1 VVSVVATNSQTVRDE
16 VAALLGIDPDDVDP
30 NADLIASGLDSIRMM
45 SLSGRWRKQGINVG
59 FAALAANPTVAAWMD
74 LVAEHAP
81 AEAQGARTALDAGDA
96 SGDAT
101 DPFPLAPIQHA
112 FWVGRNND
120 QQLGG
125 VGAHLYVE
133 FDGAGV
139 DPQRLRTAAA
149 KLAARHPMLRVE
161 ILPDGT
167 QRIGDRAL
175 PVTVYDLRDLD
186 PAAAEAQLEVT
197 RDSKSHQMLHDEV
210 LQLSLSL
217 LPGARTRLHVDMDM
231 QAADA
236 VSYRNFMADLAV
248 LYRGVELPGLEYTYR
263 DYRARLTASVPPPSP
278 QDLQWWA
285 DRVPDL
291 PDPPA
296 LPLVPLPEQR
306 NPHRS
311 IRLWEVLDVPTRDAL
326 FAAAQRRGITPA
338 MAVGAS
344 YANALA
350 HWSTESR
357 FLLNLPMFGRE
368 PYHPDVDK
376 LVGDFTSSL
385 LLDIDLTG
393 ADTAAARARV
403 VQETLHA
410 TAAHSSV
417 SGLDVLRDVSR
428 HRGNQT
434 LATIVYTSA
443 LGLGDL
449 FAGDVTDQF
458 GAPVWTISQGPQVL
472 IDAQAT
478 PIADGLMINWDVRA
492 EAFRP
497 GVAEAMF
504 AYHLAELRRLAA
516 DDAAWDAP
524 DPPAASAQQRR
535 VRAELNASTATP
547 SGDVLYTG
555 FLTNAASAPDAPA
568 VFCGAGNL
576 SYGQLRDRVLAVA
589 AALQSRGVC
598 HGEVVA
604 VLGPKS
610 VEQVIALLAISI
622 AGAAYLPVGV
632 DQPADRAARILRTGG
647 VDFALICGPDTDHL
661 ELPSLTVA
669 DAEIIGD
676 PAQFE
681 PVEVSPSDLAYVL
694 FTSGSTGEPKGVEIT
709 HDAAMN
715 TIEFINAHFG
725 IGPADRCLALSHL
738 ECDLSVIDVFGTMR
752 SGGSMVVVDEEQR
765 RDPDVWVRLIDEHQV
780 SVLHFLT
787 GWVEMLVAA
796 GESGSDGGAGESGPA
811 GGALSSLRV
820 VPTGG
825 DWVRP
830 ELVRALRAASP
841 QVRFAGLGGATETAT
856 HNTIFEVGFDE
867 DALPSHW
874 TSVPFG
880 VPLTNNCCRVVDARG
895 EDCPDWVP
903 GELWVGGRGIARG
916 YRGRDD
922 LTADRFVEHDGRRW
936 YRTGDLVRSWPDG
949 TLEFVGRADHRIKIS
964 GFRIELGEVE
974 GALCRVPGV
983 DAAVAVLVPVEGGH
997 DLLGAV
1003 VRADGDGLD
1012 AGRDKETVAQAIRT
1026 VMAEL
1031 VPAHMIPQVLLVAD
1045 RIPYAGGKTDRTA
1058 AVRMLKAAGAP
1069 EARGY
1074 RAPSGPLETAM
1085 CAIVGDVLGQTGVG
1099 ADDDFFALGGDSVL
1113 GTQLVARIRDW
1124 LDTSTVMVADIFAAR
1139 TVAAMAGLFTARESG
1154 SDRLHLVS
1162 ELYLEVAGMDGAE
1175 VASELARTAPEPAL
1189 GN

>member
-1 VVSVVATNSQTVRDE
+1 MSVVATSSQTVRDE
-16 VAALLGIDPDDVDP
+16 VAALLGISPDDVDP
-30 NADLIASGLDSIRMM
+30 DADLIASGLDSIRMM

-59 FAALAANPTVAAWMD
+59 FAALAANPTVAAWID

-81 AEAQGARTALDAGDA
+81 EAPVEAAAPAVDAAGDA
-96 SGDAT
+96 T
-101 DPFPLAPIQHA
+101 EPFPLAPIQHA

-139 DPQRLRTAAA
+139 DPERLSAAA
-149 KLAARHPMLRVE
+149 EKLAARHPMLRVE

-167 QRIGDRAL
+167 QRIGDRRL
-175 PVTVYDLRDLD
+175 PVIVYDLRDLD
-186 PAAAEAQLEVT
+186 SAAAEEQLELI
-197 RDSKSHQMLHDEV
+197 RESKSHQMLHDEV
-210 LQLSLSL
+210 LQLGLSL
-217 LPGARTRLHVDMDM
+217 LPDGRTRLHVDMDM

-236 VSYRNFMADLAV
+236 VSYRNFMADLAA
-248 LYRGVELPGLEYTYR
+248 LYRGVDLPELGYTYR
-263 DYRARLTASVPPPSP
+263 EYRARLTATAPPPSQ
-278 QDLQWWA
+278 QDVQWWA

-296 LPLVPLPEQR
+296 LPLVPLSDQR

-311 IRLWEVLDVPTRDAL
+311 IRLWEILDVPTRDAL
-326 FAAAQRRGITPA
+326 FAAAHRRGFTPA

-350 HWSTESR
+350 RWSTQSR

-393 ADTAAARARV
+393 ADTAAARSRV

-417 SGLDVLRDVSR
+417 SGLDVLRDLSR
-428 HRGNQT
+428 HRGSQT

-478 PIADGLMINWDVRA
+478 PLADGLMINWDVRV

-516 DDAAWDAP
+516 DDAAWDAA
-524 DPPAASAQQRR
+524 DPPAASESQRR
-535 VRAELNASTATP
+535 VRAELNASTSTP
-547 SGDVLYTG
+547 SGEALHSG
-555 FLTNAASAPDAPA
+555 FLANAAATPNAPA
-568 VFCGAGNL
+568 VFCSAGNL
-576 SYGQLRDRVLAVA
+576 SYGELHDRVLAVA

-598 HGEVVA
+598 RGEVVA

-610 VEQVIALLAISI
+610 VEQVIALLAISMV
-622 AGAAYLPVGV
+622 GAAYLPVGV
-632 DQPADRAARILRTGG
+632 DQPADRAARILHTGG
-647 VDFALICGPDTDHL
+647 VDFALICGAGSEHPD
-661 ELPSLTVA
+661 LPHLTVA

-676 PAQFE
+676 PAHAE
-681 PVEVSPSDLAYVL
+681 PVEVVPSDLAYVL

-715 TIEFINAHFG
+715 TIEFINDHFG

-738 ECDLSVIDVFGTMR
+738 ECDLSVIDVYGTLR
-752 SGGSMVVVDEEQR
+752 SGGSMVVVDEEHR
-765 RDPDVWVRLIDEHQV
+765 RNPDVWVTLIDEHQV
-780 SVLHFLT
+780 TVLHFLT
-787 GWVEMLVAA
+787 GWLEMLVA
-796 GESGSDGGAGESGPA
+796 GGAGASDTGAGP
-811 GGALSSLRV
+811 LSSLRV

-830 ELVRALRAASP
+830 DLVRALRAAAP
-841 QVRFAGLGGATETAT
+841 RVRFAGLGGATETAT
-856 HNTIFEVGFDE
+856 HNTIFEVGFGE

-916 YRGRDD
+916 YRGRPD
-922 LTADRFVEHDGRRW
+922 LTAERFVEHDGRRW

-949 TLEFVGRADHRIKIS
+949 TLEFVGRADHRIKVS

-983 DAAVAVLVPVEGGH
+983 DAAVAVLVPVNGGH

-1003 VRADGDGLD
+1003 IRSDQADLD
-1012 AGRDKETVAQAIRT
+1012 SGAVAMA
-1026 VMAEL
+1026 MAEL

-1045 RIPYAGGKTDRTA
+1045 RIPYARGKTDRKA
-1058 AVRMLKAAGAP
+1058 AIRMLAALGAP
-1069 EARGY
+1069 QARGF
-1074 RAPSGPLETAM
+1074 RAPSDPLETAL
-1085 CAIVGDVLGQTGVG
+1085 CAIVGDVLGQSGVG
-1099 ADDDFFALGGDSVL
+1099 VDDDFFALGGDSVL

-1124 LDTSTVMVADIFAAR
+1124 LDTSTVMVADVFAAR
-1139 TVAAMAGLFTARESG
+1139 TVAKMAALLTGREAG
-1154 SDRLHLVS
+1154 SDRLQLVS
-1162 ELYLEVAGMDGAE
+1162 ELYLEVTGMDSAE
-1175 VASELARTAPEPAL
+1175 VSSELERTSPEPAL

>member
-1 VVSVVATNSQTVRDE
+1 MVATSSRTVRDE
-16 VAALLGIDPDDVDP
+16 VAELLGVSAVDVDP

-59 FAALAANPTVAAWMD
+59 FAALAANPTVAAWID
-74 LVAEHAP
+74 LVAEHTPDA
-81 AEAQGARTALDAGDA
+81 AEPVTVPGTGAAAADDARE
-96 SGDAT
+96 
-101 DPFPLAPIQHA
+101 PFPLAPIQHA
-112 FWVGRNND
+112 FWVGRNQD

-139 DPQRLRTAAA
+139 DPERLQAAA
-149 KLAARHPMLRVE
+149 AQLAARHPMLRVE

-167 QRIGDRAL
+167 QRIGDRPL
-175 PVTVYDLRDLD
+175 PVTIYDLRDLD
-186 PAAAEAQLEVT
+186 DAAAQAELELL
-197 RDSKSHQMLHDEV
+197 RESKSHQMLHDEV

-217 LPGARTRLHVDMDM
+217 LPGGRTRLHVDMDM
-231 QAADA
+231 QCADA
-236 VSYRNFMADLAV
+236 VSYRNFMADLAALYGGAV
-248 LYRGVELPGLEYTYR
+248 LPDLGYTYR
-263 DYRARLTASVPPPSP
+263 EYRAQLTASVPPPS
-278 QDLQWWA
+278 QEDLQWWA

-296 LPLVPLPEQR
+296 LPLVPLSDQR

-311 IRLWEVLDVPTRDAL
+311 IRLWDTLDVPTRDAL
-326 FAAAQRRGITPA
+326 FAAAQRRGVTPA

-350 HWSTESR
+350 HWSTQSR

-393 ADTAAARARV
+393 AHTAIERARV
-403 VQETLHA
+403 VQDTLHA

-417 SGLDVLRDVSR
+417 SGLDVLRDMSR
-428 HRGNQT
+428 HRGSQT

-449 FAGDVTDQF
+449 FAGDVTEHF

-478 PIADGLMINWDVRA
+478 PIAEGLMINWDVRV

-524 DPPAASAQQRR
+524 DPPATTEQQRR
-535 VRAELNASTATP
+535 VRAELNAATSTPT
-547 SGDVLYTG
+547 GDVLHTG
-555 FLTNAASAPDAPA
+555 FLANAAATPDAPA
-568 VFCGAGNL
+568 VLTGAGSL
-576 SYGQLRDRVLAVA
+576 TYRELRDKVLAVA

-610 VEQVIALLAISI
+610 VEQVVALLAISMV
-622 AGAAYLPVGV
+622 GAAYLPVGV
-632 DQPADRAARILRTGG
+632 DQPADRAARILTTGG
-647 VDFALICGPDTDHL
+647 VDFALVCGAGSEHPDLPHL
-661 ELPSLTVA
+661 ALA

-676 PAQFE
+676 PAHFE
-681 PVEVSPSDLAYVL
+681 PVEVTPSDLAYVL

-715 TIEFINAHFG
+715 TIEFINDHFE

-738 ECDLSVIDVFGTMR
+738 ECDLSVIDVYGTLR
-752 SGGSMVVVDEEQR
+752 SGGSMVVVDEEHR
-765 RDPDVWVRLIDEHQV
+765 RDPDVWVKLIDEHQV

-787 GWVEMLVAA
+787 GWLEMLVAA
-796 GESGSDGGAGESGPA
+796 GGARES
-811 GGALSSLRV
+811 LSSLRV

-841 QVRFAGLGGATETAT
+841 RVRFAGLGGATETAT
-856 HNTIFEVGFDE
+856 HNTIFEVGFDD
-867 DALPSHW
+867 DALPPHW

-880 VPLTNNCCRVVDARG
+880 VPLANNCCRVVDARG
-895 EDCPDWVP
+895 EDCADWVP

-916 YRGRDD
+916 YRGRPD
-922 LTADRFVEHDGRRW
+922 LTAERFVEHDGRRW

-949 TLEFVGRADHRIKIS
+949 TLEFVGRADHRIKVS

-983 DAAVAVLVPVEGGH
+983 DAAVAMLVPVDGGH

-1003 VRADGDGLD
+1003 VRADQAGLD
-1012 AGRDKETVAQAIRT
+1012 AGLDSETVATAL
-1026 VMAEL
+1026 AEL

-1045 RIPYAGGKTDRTA
+1045 EIPYARGKTDRTA
-1058 AVRMLKAAGAP
+1058 VVRMLSAVGAP

-1074 RAPSGPLETAM
+1074 RAPSDPLETAL
-1085 CAIVGDVLGQTGVG
+1085 CAIVGDVLGQSGVG
-1099 ADDDFFALGGDSVL
+1099 VDDDFFALGGDSVL

-1124 LDTSTVMVADIFAAR
+1124 LDTSTVMVADVFAAR
-1139 TVAAMAGLFTARESG
+1139 TVAQMAALLAGREAG
-1154 SDRLHLVS
+1154 SDRLQLVS
-1162 ELYLEVAGMDGAE
+1162 ELYLEVTGMDSAD
-1175 VASELARTAPEPAL
+1175 VTSELERTAPEPAF